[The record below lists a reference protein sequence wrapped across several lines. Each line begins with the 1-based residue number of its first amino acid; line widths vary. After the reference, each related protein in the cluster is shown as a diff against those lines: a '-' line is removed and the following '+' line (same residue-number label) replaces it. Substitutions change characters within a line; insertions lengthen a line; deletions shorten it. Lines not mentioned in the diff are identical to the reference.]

1 MLSPKHLSRKSVMMS
16 MSTAPLTEITVRIP
30 LNRPP
35 SEKDR
40 QAGVGIEFLE
50 QRLFQVGW
58 VEEAG
63 MALKRFKIIFTG
75 HGDAER
81 GENYIEWKAVLE
93 E

>member
-1 MLSPKHLSRKSVMMS
+1 MLSPKHLPRKSVKMYMS
-16 MSTAPLTEITVRIP
+16 KTPLTEIVVRIP

-35 SEKDR
+35 SERDR

-63 MALKRFKIIFTG
+63 MALKRFKISFIG
-75 HGDAER
+75 HADAER
-81 GENYIEWKAVLE
+81 GENYIEWKAVLQE
-93 E
+93 

>member
-1 MLSPKHLSRKSVMMS
+1 MMS
-16 MSTAPLTEITVRIP
+16 MSQTPLTEIVVRIP

-35 SEKDR
+35 SERDR
-40 QAGVGIEFLE
+40 RAGVGIEFLE

-81 GENYIEWKAVLE
+81 GENYIEWKAVLQE
-93 E
+93 